1 MLGAWVFP
9 SFLSVVPSKM
19 VNFLGGDYH
28 MFDKDIFYESALPGA
43 GGVAVPLI
51 SCGPC
56 RGCLGRMWAQLPR
69 AATTQLWSDTVQPHL
84 LLEQVFVFQ
93 LSLDIGFVKG
103 KENIHI
109 YRYLQV
115 FACVGTFI
123 MVEEASNFA
132 KTSSPTSLIS
142 SILMTWKYL
151 EIKLPMTVRLRE
163 NN

>member
-1 MLGAWVFP
+1 MLGASVFP
-9 SFLSVVPSKM
+9 SFLSVVPRKT
-19 VNFLGGDYH
+19 VNFHGADYH
-28 MFDKDIFYESALPGA
+28 MFDKDLYESARPGA

-56 RGCLGRMWAQLPR
+56 RGCLGRMWAQLPTT
-69 AATTQLWSDTVQPHL
+69 ATTQLWSNTVQPHL
-84 LLEQVFVFQ
+84 LLEQIFVFQ

-103 KENIHI
+103 KENMHI

-123 MVEEASNFA
+123 MVEEASDFA

-151 EIKLPMTVRLRE
+151 EIKLLMTLRLRE